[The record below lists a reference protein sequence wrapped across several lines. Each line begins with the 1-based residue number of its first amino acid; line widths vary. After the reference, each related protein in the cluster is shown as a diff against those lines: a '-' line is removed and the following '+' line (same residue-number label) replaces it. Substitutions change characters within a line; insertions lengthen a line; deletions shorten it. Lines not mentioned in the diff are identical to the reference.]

1 MWHRLLVPFLAVGS
15 LLHPHHQSDP
25 YTHMVEKVE
34 KSVVR
39 ITGEMTR
46 ETMFGTQQGTY
57 TCTGEVIAVDRVLT
71 AAHCIGQKMKT
82 DQDEVQVVIKAD
94 KTLDLALLA
103 TNTHQKPSMKFRQAP
118 VVRFEVLTAIGYAYG
133 YTELSV
139 LLERVFFVHSYPWGP
154 EEDGTQT
161 PAGIIVQGGYIGG
174 MSGGPVVDA
183 KGLQVSIVQR
193 GGEFVGYGVDV
204 AAIQGFLAGVQ

>member
-1 MWHRLLVPFLAVGS
+1 
-15 LLHPHHQSDP
+15 
-25 YTHMVEKVE
+25 MVEKVE
-34 KSVVR
+34 KSMVR

-57 TCTGEVIAVDRVLT
+57 TCTGEVIAPDKVLT
-71 AAHCIGQKMKT
+71 AAHCVHDNMKS
-82 DQDEVQVVIKAD
+82 DMDKVLVLGVD
-94 KTLDLALLA
+94 KTLDLALLL
-103 TNTHQKPSMKFRQAP
+103 TDTHQKPSMKFRQAP

-133 YTELSV
+133 HTELSV

-154 EEDGTQT
+154 DEDGIQT

-193 GGEFVGYGVDV
+193 GREFVGYGVDV
-204 AAIQGFLAGVQ
+204 ATIQSFLAGVK

>member
-1 MWHRLLVPFLAVGS
+1 MWHKLLLPFFAVGS
-15 LLHPHHQSDP
+15 LLHPHHSSDP
-25 YTHMVEKVE
+25 YTQMVEKVE
-34 KSVVR
+34 KSMVR

-57 TCTGEVIAVDRVLT
+57 TCTGEVIAPDKVLT
-71 AAHCIGQKMKT
+71 AAHCVHDNMKS
-82 DQDEVQVVIKAD
+82 DMDKVLVLGVD
-94 KTLDLALLA
+94 KTLDLALLL
-103 TNTHQKPSMKFRQAP
+103 TDTHQKPSMKFRQAP

-133 YTELSV
+133 HTELSV

-154 EEDGTQT
+154 DEDGIQT

-193 GGEFVGYGVDV
+193 GREFVGYGVDV
-204 AAIQGFLAGVQ
+204 ATIQSFLAGVK